1 MNILI
6 LRRFNFSGDYRSFIT
21 RQSIRLVLARCLFKK
36 ILLILLI
43 FFICKNRENMRNLI
57 TLKQES
63 SQFKINLKCA
73 NNDTDFN
80 FFLRNIPEL
89 LGYRVRTQAFGTCTS
104 YHYNSYINISF
115 SCGFLHGGICFL
127 FLITFIEIWR
137 YLYFTSCLVSY
148 ICRNSDA
155 LTRSHF
161 AKPNTLVKVSFSIAH
176 YPAEQF

>member
-1 MNILI
+1 M
-6 LRRFNFSGDYRSFIT
+6 T
-21 RQSIRLVLARCLFKK
+21 RI
-36 ILLILLI
+36 LI
-43 FFICKNRENMRNLI
+43 FFLEIFRK
-57 TLKQES
+57 
-63 SQFKINLKCA
+63 
-73 NNDTDFN
+73 
-80 FFLRNIPEL
+80 L

-176 YPAEQF
+176 YPAEQFWKATQYNLQAGTIWKLLISHCTAVVVKKKKSYYQDLYIFAEGRSRGSVLRRFSVRGYSYQIW

>member
-21 RQSIRLVLARCLFKK
+21 RQSIRSVLARCLFKK

-80 FFLRNIPEL
+80 FFLRNIPEVI
-89 LGYRVRTQAFGTCTS
+89 GVSSADSSIR
-104 YHYNSYINISF
+104 N
-115 SCGFLHGGICFL
+115 
-127 FLITFIEIWR
+127 
-137 YLYFTSCLVSY
+137 LYFVPLQLLHKY
-148 ICRNSDA
+148 IVFLRFFAWWHMLSIFDYVHRNLEVFIFYFMPSFLYMQKQRCFNA
-155 LTRSHF
+155 I
-161 AKPNTLVKVSFSIAH
+161 TLC
-176 YPAEQF
+176 